1 MFAFEYSDVMAK
13 VNISLF
19 QGKTITNQT
28 LFFRIIKIVFEAP
41 PIAEAFAKI
50 FREPAADN
58 AESFVPELDQML
70 GQGAC
75 PRAVANPDRGAIG
88 ASRVVDE
95 NCRPS
100 TIFHKL
106 HQGRVDGGT
115 VQNDSVDRYG
125 SNRFRSCSRAVWKEQ
140 ESQSAAF

>member
-19 QGKTITNQT
+19 QGKTITKQA
-28 LFFRIIKIVFEAP
+28 LFFRIIKIVFDAT

-58 AESFVPELDQML
+58 AEAFVPELDQML

-75 PRAVANPDRGAIG
+75 PRAVANPDRGAIVARRVG
-88 ASRVVDE
+88 DGKFRHAS
-95 NCRPS
+95 
-100 TIFHKL
+100 
-106 HQGRVDGGT
+106 
-115 VQNDSVDRYG
+115 
-125 SNRFRSCSRAVWKEQ
+125 
-140 ESQSAAF
+140 